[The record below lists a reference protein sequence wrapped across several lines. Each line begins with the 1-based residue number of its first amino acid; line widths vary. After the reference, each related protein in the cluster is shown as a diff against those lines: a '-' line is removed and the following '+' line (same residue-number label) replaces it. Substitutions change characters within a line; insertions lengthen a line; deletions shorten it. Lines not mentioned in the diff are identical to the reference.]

1 MITNLKQEET
11 KFELDINVYSNHNIC
26 IITITLIILHRS

>member
-26 IITITLIILHRS
+26 IITITLIILYCS